1 MPASDLV
8 ANWAYMAIA
17 TLAFNIKAWLGL
29 LLPTRAGGAQ
39 LLTMDFRRFIHA
51 LILILAHIKK
61 GSRRLT
67 FRILSYNRW
76 VRLILEGSQR
86 LRLESARPA
95 PPAKETPMPYVT
107 GRILI
112 LIVTATIRLV
122 LIATVLAGSAGA
134 RAVHAQGTTT
144 PSWGDV
150 GISVSPLFTVYVHR
164 ESCCTPPGGWVT
176 WGTKK
181 FRLQVDYVH
190 NRRRD
195 LIYQDFR
202 GEERQ
207 GQTTLSVQR
216 AVVGTHVEQVSVAAL
231 YWRLLE
237 HARVS
242 PHLLLGLGYWKFT
255 DRYCVAGGEPV
266 QREPDGRYRVDFAEG
281 EEQRCVDNSPH
292 RWHRIFPQVG
302 VGMDIQIGSRVF
314 ARVQA
319 QLLSVRL
326 GVGLRF

>member
-1 MPASDLV
+1 
-8 ANWAYMAIA
+8 
-17 TLAFNIKAWLGL
+17 
-29 LLPTRAGGAQ
+29 
-39 LLTMDFRRFIHA
+39 
-51 LILILAHIKK
+51 
-61 GSRRLT
+61 
-67 FRILSYNRW
+67 
-76 VRLILEGSQR
+76 
-86 LRLESARPA
+86 
-95 PPAKETPMPYVT
+95 MPYVT

-112 LIVTATIRLV
+112 LIVTATIRLA
-122 LIATVLAGSAGA
+122 LIATALAGSAGA

-255 DRYCVAGGEPV
+255 DRSCVAGGEPV

-302 VGMDIQIGSRVF
+302 VGMDIPIGSRVF

>member
-1 MPASDLV
+1 MLV
-8 ANWAYMAIA
+8 
-17 TLAFNIKAWLGL
+17 
-29 LLPTRAGGAQ
+29 
-39 LLTMDFRRFIHA
+39 
-51 LILILAHIKK
+51 
-61 GSRRLT
+61 GST
-67 FRILSYNRW
+67 
-76 VRLILEGSQR
+76 
-86 LRLESARPA
+86 
-95 PPAKETPMPYVT
+95 
-107 GRILI
+107 
-112 LIVTATIRLV
+112 TIRLV

-150 GISVSPLFTVYVHR
+150 GISVSPLFTVYAYR

-195 LIYQDFR
+195 LIYEDFR

-207 GQTTLSVQR
+207 GQTITVQR
-216 AVVGTHVEQVSVAAL
+216 AVVGNHVEQISVAAL

-255 DRYCVAGGEPV
+255 DRRCVAGGEPV

-292 RWHRIFPQVG
+292 RWYRVFPQVG
-302 VGMDIQIGSRVF
+302 VGMDIQIGFPRLRPRTSATSVGPAGRGPALLAALES
-314 ARVQA
+314 ARPA
-319 QLLSVRL
+319 RPAP
-326 GVGLRF
+326 RP